1 LGILIN
7 NMTHNY
13 KLAQDCFKKFFI
25 CLAQYRKQFTE
36 NPEDPSL
43 VTQKGVVI
51 RSLFTVGLLCQHF
64 EFDQG
69 KFTVVSHDA
78 SCGFFVI
85 ADTSNYC

>member
-1 LGILIN
+1 MSCLGTLIN

-43 VTQKGVVI
+43 ENQKGVVI

-69 KFTVVSHDA
+69 PSLRLGQFP
-78 SCGFFVI
+78 VI
-85 ADTSNYC
+85 KLNFYR